1 MGALVLYACY
11 GSGNIFWLI
20 IAWSTQKRLDPRL
33 AKGRGFFVVCW
44 SWRSSLNEA
53 RICADGNVLNYC
65 SFYFDNHLYDPT
77 YGVSKVQTVLF

>member
-33 AKGRGFFVVCW
+33 AKGRGF
-44 SWRSSLNEA
+44 SLYA
-53 RICADGNVLNYC
+53 
-65 SFYFDNHLYDPT
+65 
-77 YGVSKVQTVLF
+77 GVGVPR